1 MTQTTIDQFM
11 STIDFDEFKLIRN
24 HKYGDQV
31 AALKKNIEDAL
42 RHAESETQR
51 GRVVFEVEPHALQ
64 YTIKVG
70 DQSTTYPLGL
80 FKIVGGKRAGK
91 RYSIEVE

>member
-1 MTQTTIDQFM
+1 MTQTAIDQFI
-11 STIDFDEFKLIRN
+11 SSIDFDEFQLIRN
-24 HKYGDQV
+24 HKVGDQV
-31 AALKKNIEDAL
+31 AALKKNIEEAL

-51 GRVVFEVEPHALQ
+51 GRVVFEVEPHARQ
-64 YTIKVG
+64 YTINVG
-70 DQSTTYPLGL
+70 DQATTYPLGM

>member
-1 MTQTTIDQFM
+1 MTQTAIDQFM

-31 AALKKNIEDAL
+31 AALKKNIEAAL

-70 DQSTTYPLGL
+70 DQTTTYPLGL

>member
-1 MTQTTIDQFM
+1 MTQTAIDQFM

-31 AALKKNIEDAL
+31 AALKKNIEAAL

-64 YTIKVG
+64 YAIKVG

>member
-1 MTQTTIDQFM
+1 MTQTAIDQFI
-11 STIDFDEFKLIRN
+11 SSIDFDEFQLIRN

-31 AALKKNIEDAL
+31 AALKKNIEEAL
-42 RHAESETQR
+42 RHAESETQN
-51 GRVVFEVEPHALQ
+51 GRVVFEVEPRALQ

-70 DQSTTYPLGL
+70 DQSTTHVLGL

>member
-1 MTQTTIDQFM
+1 MNQATIDQFL
-11 STIDFDEFKLIRN
+11 SSIDFDEFELIRN
-24 HKYGDQV
+24 HKVGDQV
-31 AALKKNIEDAL
+31 AALKKNIEAAL

-70 DQSTTYPLGL
+70 DQATTYTLGL